1 MDNWLAFDDRDKKRL
16 WSHIDK
22 NAPGGCW
29 ICDLTN
35 MCLSTQIKGR
45 TVSYSIRR
53 VVWLLERGE
62 DLPREVTLIA
72 MCGQSHCCNPAH
84 MRKVKK
90 GTQLNQL
97 VAPTPEKRR
106 REPLYLWAWLTGFDL
121 KLLPN
126 GRYRVV
132 KVENE

>member
-1 MDNWLAFDDRDKKRL
+1 
-16 WSHIDK
+16 
-22 NAPGGCW
+22 
-29 ICDLTN
+29 

-90 GTQLNQL
+90 GTRAAQLEPPK
-97 VAPTPEKRR
+97 VKRR

-121 KLLPN
+121 KMLPN

-132 KVENE
+132 RLENG